1 MTGAERITAA
11 INAAN
16 ERGETALVPFFT
28 AGYPSCEQF
37 AETLTT
43 IAERADVVEIG
54 VPFSD
59 PMADGPTIQRSSHH
73 AIANGA
79 SLRWILASLRDL
91 GERVTA
97 PVVLMSYL
105 NPLLAYG
112 LDELADAAAT
122 AGVAGFIVPDLPL
135 EESAPVHAAFRR
147 AGLALVQ
154 LVTPATPEQRQHDL
168 VAASDGFVYAVTVRG
183 ITGGAAGLP
192 AATADYLAGLMH
204 VAGDKPVCAGF
215 GIRAAS
221 DVAAVG
227 QHVNGAVVG
236 SALIEAQE
244 RGDDIAAFLAHLRA
258 ARV

>member
-1 MTGAERITAA
+1 MTGAERISAA

-28 AGYPSCEQF
+28 AGYPSCEAF
-37 AETLTT
+37 AETLLT
-43 IAERADVVEIG
+43 ITERADVVEIG

-79 SLRWILASLRDL
+79 SLTWILASLGEL
-91 GERVTA
+91 GDRVTA
-97 PVVLMSYL
+97 PIVLMSYL

-112 LDELADAAAT
+112 LEPLGEVAAA

-135 EESAPVHAAFRR
+135 EESAPVHAAFRD
-147 AGLALVQ
+147 AGLALIQ
-154 LVTPATPEQRQHDL
+154 LVTPATPEQRQHEL

-183 ITGGAAGLP
+183 ITGGANGLP
-192 AATADYLAGLMH
+192 AETTDYLARLMR
-204 VAGDKPVCAGF
+204 VAGEKPVCAGF
-215 GIRAAS
+215 GIRAS
-221 DVAAVG
+221 TDVAAVG

-244 RGDDIAAFLAHLRA
+244 RGDDIGAFLAGLRA
-258 ARV
+258 TRV